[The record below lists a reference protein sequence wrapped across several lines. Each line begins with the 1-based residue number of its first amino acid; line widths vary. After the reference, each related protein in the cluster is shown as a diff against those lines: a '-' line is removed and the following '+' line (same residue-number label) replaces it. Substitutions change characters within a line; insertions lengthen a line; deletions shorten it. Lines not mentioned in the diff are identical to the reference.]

1 MEKKI
6 KDGMVAVLY
15 SPGFGAGWYS
25 WHSIDELLFDPKVVD
40 MVLDKTSAETIEL
53 YCQEVYG
60 TRSYYGGA
68 EDLEVMW
75 VPTGTQFIVDE
86 YDGAET
92 VTVMDKVRWITA

>member
-1 MEKKI
+1 MQKKTV
-6 KDGMVAVLY
+6 DGKVAVLY

-40 MVLDKTSAETIEL
+40 MVLEKTSAQTIEL
-53 YCQEVYG
+53 YCNEVYG
-60 TRSYYGGA
+60 TKSYYGGA

-75 VPTGTQFIVDE
+75 VPTGTQFIIDE

-92 VTVMDKVRWITA
+92 VTVMDKVNWITA

>member
-1 MEKKI
+1 MQKKTV
-6 KDGMVAVLY
+6 DGLVAVLY

-25 WHSIDELLFDPKVVD
+25 WHNIEELLFDPKVVD
-40 MVLDKTSAETIEL
+40 MVQEKTSAETIEL

-60 TRSYYGGA
+60 AKSYYGGA
-68 EDLEVMW
+68 EDLEVTW

-92 VTVMDKVRWITA
+92 VTVMDKVNWVTA